1 MSEEAI
7 WSEGR
12 WVYAESEDPVYK
24 SKKSRTLGE
33 CVICWYRRVDKLT
46 LEELNLK
53 VQRIKKMDADG
64 VDVCE

>member
-1 MSEEAI
+1 M
-7 WSEGR
+7 
-12 WVYAESEDPVYK
+12 YAESEDPVYK